1 MTTAME
7 ILSYTP
13 EQNDFRRRLR
23 QFCDEQIIPHVDQW
37 EKDGIIP
44 RDIWRDFG
52 RAGFLCPDVDPAFG
66 GLGGDFRFAVIVSEE
81 LARTRHTGL
90 AANLHSD
97 VVVPYINSYG
107 SPEIRERVLPG
118 CVSGDIVTAVAMTE
132 PGAGSD
138 LAGISTTAAEDGDHV
153 ILNGSKTFISNGI
166 HADLVVVAARESDAE
181 NPYEGISLYLVETGT
196 PGFKRGRKLEKMGW
210 HSQDTAEL
218 FFTNCRIPAA
228 NRLGDKGMGFLML
241 MEKLQQERLICAVGA
256 VTGAEVIL
264 DWVTDHMKTTVVDG
278 RPRVKSQA
286 VQFALVEMA
295 TDVRLGRTFIDKLCA
310 DHMEGLQIVIETSM
324 AKYWT
329 TDMVSRIAERSLDL
343 CGPSATLESCPLVRA
358 WRDVRVMSIFAGT
371 NEIMKG
377 IVAKFMGL

>member
-1 MTTAME
+1 MD
-7 ILSYTP
+7 ILKFTP
-13 EQNDFRRRLR
+13 EHEDFRKRLR
-23 QFCDEQIIPHVDQW
+23 AFCEAHIIPFVDQW
-37 EKDGIIP
+37 EKDGIVP
-44 RDIWRDFG
+44 RDIWRRFG
-52 RAGFLCPDVDPAFG
+52 RAGFLCPDVAPEYG
-66 GLGGDFRFAVIVSEE
+66 GLGGDFRYAVIVSEE
-81 LARTRHTGL
+81 LSRTRHTGL

-97 VVVPYINSYG
+97 VVVPYIVSFG
-107 SPEIRERVLPG
+107 SEAIKATYLPG

-138 LAGISTTAAEDGDHV
+138 LAGMCTTATDDGDTV
-153 ILNGSKTFISNGI
+153 VLNGAKTFISNAI
-166 HADLVVVAARESDAE
+166 HADVAVVAARDADAE
-181 NPYEGISLYLVETGT
+181 NPYQGLSLFTVPTDT
-196 PGFKRGRKLEKMGW
+196 PGFKRGRQLKKMGW

-218 FFTNCRIPAA
+218 FFTDCRIPADH
-228 NRLGDKGMGFLML
+228 RLGEKGMGFMML

-264 DWVTDHMKTTVVDG
+264 QWATEYLKKTVVNG
-278 RPRVKSQA
+278 RPMAKHQA

-295 TDVRLGRTFIDKLCA
+295 TDVKIGRTYVDTLVA
-310 DHMEGLQIVIETSM
+310 DHVAGGQIVIETSM

-329 TDMVSRIAERSLDL
+329 TDMVQRVADRALDL
-343 CGPSATLESCPLVRA
+343 CAPYASLEACPLVRA